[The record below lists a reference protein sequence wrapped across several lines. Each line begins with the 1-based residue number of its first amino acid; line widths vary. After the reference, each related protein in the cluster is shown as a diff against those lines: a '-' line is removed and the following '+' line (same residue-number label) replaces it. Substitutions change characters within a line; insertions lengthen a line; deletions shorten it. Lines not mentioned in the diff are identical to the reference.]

1 MLDLDRGI
9 RSNFYNLFNV
19 DGLFNFDDSF
29 LNLDRL
35 SLLFNDV
42 KGNLLLDNSSDGDL
56 SVLVGSGTARG
67 DRFSNV
73 SNGRFTM
80 TNDSSGMTRRGRVS
94 LVSTNSALNLET
106 RADLS
111 DSTRSIGWNQLNNS
125 WILRIFSGGD
135 LMNTMGSLTNLRLSQ
150 KSFLVELI
158 LVEDLR
164 ATDDLLRRL
173 LHLYFLLF
181 FSETKLCFL
190 FTFFSVKIFFLFIF
204 ILFLMLG
211 FPDLFFSPS

>member
-9 RSNFYNLFNV
+9 RSNFYDLFNV

-42 KGNLLLDNSSDGDL
+42 KGNLLLDNSSDGNL
-56 SVLVGSGTARG
+56 SVLVGCGTARG

-94 LVSTNSALNLET
+94 LVSTNSALNLEAG
-106 RADLS
+106 ADLS
-111 DSTRSIGWNQLNNS
+111 DSTRSIG
-125 WILRIFSGGD
+125 
-135 LMNTMGSLTNLRLSQ
+135 
-150 KSFLVELI
+150 
-158 LVEDLR
+158 
-164 ATDDLLRRL
+164 
-173 LHLYFLLF
+173 
-181 FSETKLCFL
+181 
-190 FTFFSVKIFFLFIF
+190 
-204 ILFLMLG
+204 
-211 FPDLFFSPS
+211 